1 MSRRLM
7 GIVTGVALG
16 TAAVVG
22 LWPAPVSAD
31 GCGQECG
38 TQYNQC
44 IFPGGEISDHYCQ
57 DWGVMNRCEDVQ
69 TTTCG
74 EVD

>member
-31 GCGQECG
+31 GCGQGCG
-38 TQYNQC
+38 TAWNQC
-44 IFPGGEISDHYCQ
+44 IFQEWGDPFRACI
-57 DWGVMNRCEDVQ
+57 DWDTGDCLDFQNN
-69 TTTCG
+69 TCG
-74 EVD
+74 EYD